1 MKTTKKFLIGLLV
14 LVVGARLFADTVS
27 FTQGRWTIR
36 MNDSFTE
43 ITICGINDVQY
54 NESVTIPDNFDGVPV
69 TAIADYAFQYKSIG
83 NVTIPSSV
91 KKIGNYA
98 FYDCEHLTSVTIPDS
113 VTSMGSSIF
122 YSCDNLSSVVL
133 PKGTTYI
140 PESMFSNCYN
150 LTSVTVPSTV
160 TEIKREAFKGCKNL
174 NFTIPATVTTVG
186 RNIFSGC
193 AAISLSYKIQVAKK
207 YNVDIF

>member
-1 MKTTKKFLIGLLV
+1 MKTRKFLIGLLV

-69 TAIADYAFQYKSIG
+69 TAIGDGAFSYTSIG
-83 NVTIPSSV
+83 SVTIPSSV
-91 KKIGNYA
+91 KKIGYNA
-98 FYDCEHLTSVTIPDS
+98 FYNCDNLTSFTIPDS
-113 VTSMGSSIF
+113 VTSMGNSIF
-122 YSCDNLSSVVL
+122 SSCDKLSSVVL

-140 PESMFSNCYN
+140 PESMFYNCYN

-160 TEIKREAFKGCKNL
+160 TEIKREAFKGCKSLNL
-174 NFTIPATVTTVG
+174 TIPATVTTVG

-193 AAISLSYKIQVAKK
+193 ATISLSYKIQVAKK